1 MIATFI
7 PQSQDAISERTAY
20 TMLTMLEGV
29 VRSGT
34 AGRLKWMYGLDG
46 VEIGGKTGTS
56 QKNRDAW
63 FMCVAPRIV
72 AGAWVGGEDQAVR
85 LLSRG
90 EGGVVALPIVGD
102 FLTKVYADPRLG
114 ISKEDRFPRPASMPR
129 YDCSENADGT
139 DQSPDGIS
147 DDDEFFD

>member
-1 MIATFI
+1 MG
-7 PQSQDAISERTAY
+7 RR
-20 TMLTMLEGV
+20 GG
-29 VRSGT
+29 SGRP
-34 AGRLKWMYGLDG
+34 ACFRAAKA
-46 VEIGGKTGTS
+46 
-56 QKNRDAW
+56 AW
-63 FMCVAPRIV
+63 WLC
-72 AGAWVGGEDQAVR
+72 
-85 LLSRG
+85 
-90 EGGVVALPIVGD
+90 PIVGD